1 MASTTARTLLVL
13 FATFCASST
22 GSTADKP
29 LRPRNVQL
37 TLVDKG
43 LRVSWEPP
51 NELDGRPVDR
61 YNIGYGK
68 SMRTLRFIKVDKD
81 RRSKVLEDVEPGVLH
96 FLKMSAENKEGI
108 SKPVYRAETPGGGEW
123 VKLDGFAVADG
134 APVNASTPAR
144 PSPTPDMWTR
154 ANSPVGIPVR
164 TGRGSVVD
172 GGVRPSGLT
181 SSRGQRIRRPPQSSS
196 GPRQP
201 DRAKAGTPLLDQ
213 RSQHHHHHT
222 QPQADQR
229 NRHNPKLASESI
241 YVVSLQ
247 AQRATGRSVPS
258 NRATLTKKTPPE
270 PEEYEAKDIG
280 VRVMSPQSVLI
291 SWVDPAI
298 EMEKVLP
305 GGSRHYTV
313 KYREKGESARWEYK
327 ETNQRR
333 LLIDTLSADG
343 MYEFSVRISQG
354 DNHGKWSVSV
364 FQRTPESAPSG
375 PPENFDVKPLR
386 GKGTAVTAT
395 WDPPEEPNG
404 RIREYIMSY
413 APAMKPF
420 GMKSVTYRGST
431 TSAIIDGFL
440 PGDLYIFKIRATNRR
455 GQGPQTKAFSV
466 AMPGGTASSAA
477 SSPTQGGRRTSY
489 TPSQTSKQDSYRD
502 DVVNLQL
509 EDVTKEPTTPTQ
521 TTSASPSSRRTRPLT
536 KTRSYHSIF
545 SDVRGTV
552 RNRATNQQLGAGT
565 APARDKGRK
574 TETEDEQEEENKT
587 IETTRDE
594 EEEKLTNEDVEEK
607 KEAVTQN
614 NVVPSTPEDSGY
626 VRGSGKGK
634 DVDEPSRPSLKTE
647 VPSSEGSSSSSK
659 PSYPLRKPLSGR
671 RINSGRR
678 PFSRTSVSGS
688 VSQSKTQDAEK
699 GSASSSSSSSSPS
712 PNEEFATIR
721 KDDTVTNYSEGK
733 KTYDQ
738 PSATAAKP
746 STSTPTPN
754 QAVSEPK
761 TEAPTVG
768 RGSALP
774 GRGYGYGRRK
784 PGILSRGNPN
794 GRVLTG
800 LIKPGSDST
809 SAGMSQSTLPTKG
822 KIPETSHTHGSHTPR
837 TQDLTHHQD
846 NNDYNDYKVTEA
858 EATKEEEPTS
868 SSRTI
873 STKHSSEDRT
883 QDKREEGGRGDRREE
898 RGSGGRRGDGGRGD
912 RKVQERRGDRG
923 EDGGREDR
931 REERGR
937 GDRRVERG
945 RGEKREE
952 EGRGDRREDGGR
964 GDRKEDGGRGEKR
977 EEEGRGDRREDGGR
991 GDRKEDGERGDKREE
1006 GEKGDKREEGE
1017 RENRKEEGARGDR
1030 REEGEMENRKEEGAR
1045 GDRREEGE
1053 MENRKEEG
1061 GRGDRREEGGRG
1073 ENYYNTPAPPPSK
1086 TPAPPAS
1093 RINPFVKRHQSRFGT
1108 GMGSSSRVSSP
1119 RADGRVPWSR
1129 TASSSSVGAGRPILR
1144 GFPSRTAAS
1153 GAASASGASRTSAVQ
1168 ETSEDAK
1175 KPSTLYPLKNGVG
1188 AGALKPSLPNRNTVL
1203 GESRNPITF
1212 SSSSFSSSS
1221 SNSSSSS
1228 RRDSSEPVHRGSST
1242 REDSSNDHK
1251 EDYLY
1256 KGSKEMYEWNEKV
1269 TDPTTAPKTTAT
1281 TTTATTTT
1289 TSAPTTAR
1297 RVPQSR
1303 AIESVDRE
1311 ATPGRTRPGF
1321 VPGSTLP
1328 RRTIIGPNG
1337 RVRSPLLINRQ
1348 TGSRFP
1354 LRAQPAQSTRLGSS
1368 NTNTSSSSSSS
1379 SSSSLSQ
1386 PDHGVSGAA
1395 SVSTGGSSPSLSR
1408 PSHRQTSIGSSQ
1420 GSQGS
1425 SSSSS
1430 FSSRDSVV
1438 GQGTRTRYP
1447 SRSDPHLRSKTP
1459 SGGLKPGYGN
1469 GHGNGKNGRPN
1480 LTATSDKES
1489 STSND
1494 NTKPN
1499 GRRYI
1504 TGPDGAKW
1512 VLDLDKGVLMNEDG
1526 RVLQDSQG
1534 QPKRVVLGEDGRT
1547 IFDHQGSPLVNQ
1559 EGQAL
1564 FGHGRESQPVVNPK
1578 DKFLTVGGKPIIG
1591 LDQAK
1596 PRTTTTTRPPT
1607 TTTPEPTTLPTTTE
1621 MSTEET
1627 ITMPVFPTCPPGT
1640 FLIRDDEGFP
1650 MLDADGIL
1658 DCYPEEESSGLETD
1672 SMDELLWQTTLPP
1685 TTTTTDHPTPEP
1697 DTRPFNNSPSNEF
1710 DLTGKK
1716 RFTAPYVNF
1725 IQKDPGAPCSLTEA
1739 LEYLQVDVLENLLK
1753 KDSLAT
1759 NQKQPPKN
1767 KPHNITVV
1775 AMEGCHSFVILDW
1788 AIPLKDDM
1796 VSGYMV
1802 HSASYDD
1809 VLNNRWSS
1817 SASSGSHLAVE
1828 NLKPNS
1834 RYYFK
1839 VQAKNVFGL
1848 GPVSDTITY
1857 VTESDDPLLI
1867 ERPPGGEPIW
1877 IPFSFRYNPQH
1888 SACKGSQYVKRTW
1901 YRKFVGVVLCN
1912 SLRYKIFMGDGLKE
1926 TFYSI
1931 ADTFGHGE
1939 DHCQFVDS
1947 YLDGRTGSPN
1957 LSMHLPTAQGY
1968 YRSYRQEPVNFGPIG
1983 RRTPHLFGGWYECG
1997 VPIPGKW

>member
-1 MASTTARTLLVL
+1 MASTAARTLLVL
-13 FATFCASST
+13 FVTFCASST
-22 GSTADKP
+22 GLTADKP

-81 RRSKVLEDVEPGVLH
+81 RRSEVLEDVEPGVLH

-123 VKLDGFAVADG
+123 VKLDGFAVVDG
-134 APVNASTPAR
+134 TAVNASSPAR
-144 PSPTPDMWTR
+144 PSPTPDMWPR
-154 ANSPVGIPVR
+154 ANSPVRIPVR
-164 TGRGSVVD
+164 TGRGSVDD
-172 GGVRPSGLT
+172 GVVRPSGLT
-181 SSRGQRIRRPPQSSS
+181 SSRGQRIWRPPQSSS

-201 DRAKAGTPLLDQ
+201 DRARAGTPLLDQ
-213 RSQHHHHHT
+213 RSQHHHHT

-327 ETNQRR
+327 ETNQRK

-431 TSAIIDGFL
+431 TSAIIDGFH

-489 TPSQTSKQDSYRD
+489 IPSQTSKQDSYHD
-502 DVVNLQL
+502 DDVNLQL
-509 EDVTKEPTTPTQ
+509 EDVNKEQTTPTQ
-521 TTSASPSSRRTRPLT
+521 TTSAPPTTRRTRPLT
-536 KTRSYHSIF
+536 KSRSNHSIF

-552 RNRATNQQLGAGT
+552 RNRATNQRQGAGT
-565 APARDKGRK
+565 SSVRDKGRK

-587 IETTRDE
+587 TETTREE

-614 NVVPSTPEDSGY
+614 NVVPSTPEDKGY
-626 VRGSGKGK
+626 IRGRGNRK

-678 PFSRTSVSGS
+678 PLTRTSVSGS

-699 GSASSSSSSSSPS
+699 DSASSSSSSSSSSSPS
-712 PNEEFATIR
+712 PNEDSAAIR
-721 KDDTVTNYSEGK
+721 KDDTVTNYFEGK
-733 KTYDQ
+733 NTYDQ
-738 PSATAAKP
+738 PSVTAAKP

-761 TEAPTVG
+761 TEAPSVG

-800 LIKPGSDST
+800 LSKPGSDST
-809 SAGMSQSTLPTKG
+809 SAGMSQSTIPTEG
-822 KIPETSHTHGSHTPR
+822 KIPETSHTHGSHTPN
-837 TQDLTHHQD
+837 TQHLTHHQD
-846 NNDYNDYKVTEA
+846 NNDYNDYKVREA

-873 STKHSSEDRT
+873 STTHSSEDRR
-883 QDKREEGGRGDRREE
+883 QDKREEGRRGDRREEGGRGDR
-898 RGSGGRRGDGGRGD
+898 
-912 RKVQERRGDRG
+912 
-923 EDGGREDR
+923 
-931 REERGR
+931 
-937 GDRRVERG
+937 
-945 RGEKREE
+945 
-952 EGRGDRREDGGR
+952 
-964 GDRKEDGGRGEKR
+964 
-977 EEEGRGDRREDGGR
+977 
-991 GDRKEDGERGDKREE
+991 
-1006 GEKGDKREEGE
+1006 GE

-1030 REEGEMENRKEEGAR
+1030 REEE
-1045 GDRREEGE
+1045 E

-1073 ENYYNTPAPPPSK
+1073 ENNYNTPAPPPSK

-1108 GMGSSSRVSSP
+1108 GMGSGSRVSSP

-1129 TASSSSVGAGRPILR
+1129 TGSSSSVGAGRPILR
-1144 GFPSRTAAS
+1144 GLPSRTAAS
-1153 GAASASGASRTSAVQ
+1153 GAASASGSSRTSAVQ

-1175 KPSTLYPLKNGVG
+1175 KPSTHYPLKNGVG

-1203 GESRNPITF
+1203 GESRNPITS

-1228 RRDSSEPVHRGSST
+1228 RRDISEPIHRGSST

-1281 TTTATTTT
+1281 TTT

-1297 RVPQSR
+1297 RVPQSG
-1303 AIESVDRE
+1303 ANESVDRE
-1311 ATPGRTRPGF
+1311 PTPGRTRTGF

-1337 RVRSPLLINRQ
+1337 RVRSPLLTHRQ

-1354 LRAQPAQSTRLGSS
+1354 LRAQPAQSTQLGSS

-1408 PSHRQTSIGSSQ
+1408 PSLRQTSIGGSQ

-1469 GHGNGKNGRPN
+1469 GNGNGKNGRPN

-1512 VLDLDKGVLMNEDG
+1512 VVDLDKGVLMNENG

-1559 EGQAL
+1559 EGQVL

-1591 LDQAK
+1591 LDRAK

-1640 FLIRDDEGFP
+1640 FLIRDEEGFP

-1658 DCYPEEESSGLETD
+1658 DCYPEEESSGMETD
-1672 SMDELLWQTTLPP
+1672 SMDELLWQTTLPPTLPP

-1848 GPVSDTITY
+1848 GPVSDTFTY